1 LVYGWYKYQT
11 NKSTIM
17 KTKIFIAMMA
27 MALFAACKGRNGY
40 EVVNNSKSAD
50 TAGVSSASD
59 TAADAKPKLVKT
71 ADMSFKVKNVQQTG
85 DSIAILTNRYSGMIM
100 HHQMAS
106 EIEKSEN
113 IRVSNDS
120 IRQVNVYKTAANM
133 TVKVPSAKL
142 EDFMNHV
149 GCMAVLTISRKM
161 DVEDKT
167 FDYTSTKLKV
177 KNRKE
182 WVAQNNKQDKE
193 SAKDPDVVLA
203 LKDNMVDDQV
213 NNLKTNAGVKYSII
227 VLSFYQ
233 DKTISKQL
241 VANDDP
247 SAYHPP
253 FLSRLFMALAN
264 GWYIFSEII
273 LGLANMWMFVL
284 IGSAL
289 WIGYKMHK
297 RKYPALKA

>member
-1 LVYGWYKYQT
+1 M
-11 NKSTIM
+11 KS
-17 KTKIFIAMMA
+17 KIFIAIA
-27 MALFAACKGRNGY
+27 GIALLAACKNSA
-40 EVVNNSKSAD
+40 NNNEKRSSSAD
-50 TAGVSSASD
+50 TVSTVPDNETTNKA
-59 TAADAKPKLVKT
+59 KLVKT

-85 DSIAILTNRYSGMIM
+85 DSIALLTNRYSGMVM
-100 HHQMAS
+100 HHQMGS
-106 EIEKSEN
+106 EIEKTEN

-120 IRQVNVYKTAANM
+120 IRQITVYKTTADM

-149 GCMAVLTISRKM
+149 GRMAVLTMSRKM
-161 DVEDKT
+161 DIEDKT
-167 FDYTSTKLKV
+167 IDYTSAQLKV

-182 WVAQNNKQDKE
+182 WVAQTNKQDKE

-213 NNLKTNAGVKYSII
+213 NNLKTDAAVKYSTI

-233 DKTISKQL
+233 DKTINKQL

-253 FLSRLFMALAN
+253 FFSRLLLALAN
-264 GWYIFSEII
+264 GWYIFAEII
-273 LGLANMWMFVL
+273 LGLANMWMFL
-284 IGSAL
+284 LAGAAL
-289 WIGYKMHK
+289 WAGYKIYK
-297 RKYPALKA
+297 RKHPALKV

>member
-1 LVYGWYKYQT
+1 M
-11 NKSTIM
+11 KSR
-17 KTKIFIAMMA
+17 IFIAIA
-27 MALFAACKGRNGY
+27 GIALLAACKNSA
-40 EVVNNSKSAD
+40 NNNEKRSSTTD
-50 TAGVSSASD
+50 TVTTVPDNETTNKA
-59 TAADAKPKLVKT
+59 KLVKT

-85 DSIAILTNRYSGMIM
+85 DSIALLANRYSGMVM
-100 HHQMAS
+100 HHQMGS
-106 EIEKSEN
+106 EIEKTEN

-120 IRQVNVYKTAANM
+120 IRQVTVYKTTADM
-133 TVKVPSAKL
+133 MVKVPSAKL

-149 GCMAVLTISRKM
+149 GRMAVLTVSRKM

-167 FDYTSTKLKV
+167 FDYTSAQLKV

-182 WVAQNNKQDKE
+182 WVAQTNKQDKE

-213 NNLKTNAGVKYSII
+213 NNLKTDAAVKYSTI

-233 DKTISKQL
+233 DKTINKQL

-253 FLSRLFMALAN
+253 FFSRLLMALAN
-264 GWYIFSEII
+264 GWYIFAEII
-273 LGLANMWMFVL
+273 LGLANMWMFL
-284 IGSAL
+284 LAGAAL
-289 WIGYKMHK
+289 WAGYKIYK
-297 RKYPALKA
+297 RKHPALKV